1 LKNVLFFFNFDKI
14 LYPPPKKKSI
24 FAFGFINKINDMN
37 PNYYCVIMAGGIG
50 TRFWPM
56 SRTNIPKQFIDILGD
71 GTTLIQKTFQRFS
84 KICLKENIYIVTN
97 QNYLPLVKEQLPDI
111 SENQI
116 LLEPSR
122 RNTAPCIAYANYR
135 IKEFNPN
142 AIIVVAPSD
151 HLIFRE
157 DAFLNVIKIGMD
169 TVEKNNW
176 LLTIGIRP
184 SHPNTGY
191 GYIQFDDE
199 QIYKENSSIYAVR
212 TFTEKPELAM
222 AKKFIE
228 SGDFLWNSGIFMW
241 SLNAI
246 NEAFEKYLPDVDQL
260 FKQGRGFYNTPLET
274 GTVKHIYEICRNIS
288 IDFGIMEKAQNVR
301 VFAADFGWSDLGTWG
316 ALYNIRQKDEN
327 KNVITGKR
335 VKTYNTQNSIINI
348 PKDKIVILEGL
359 NDYIVVEN
367 EGILLVCRK
376 ESEQLIRQFVTD
388 VQVDFGEK
396 FI

>member
-1 LKNVLFFFNFDKI
+1 
-14 LYPPPKKKSI
+14 
-24 FAFGFINKINDMN
+24 MN
-37 PNYYCVIMAGGIG
+37 PNYYCVIMAGGVG
-50 TRFWPM
+50 SRFWPM
-56 SRTNIPKQFIDILGD
+56 SRVNTPKQFIDILGD

-84 KICLKENIYIVTN
+84 KICLKENIYVVTN
-97 QNYLPLVKEQLPDI
+97 QNYLRLVKEQLPEI
-111 SENQI
+111 SENQVI
-116 LLEPSR
+116 LEPSR
-122 RNTAPCIAYANYR
+122 RNTAPCIAYANYK
-135 IKEFNPN
+135 IKELNPN
-142 AIIVVAPSD
+142 ATIVVAPSD

-157 DAFLNVIKIGMD
+157 DAFLNVIKIGMK

-199 QIYKENSSIYAVR
+199 QAYKENSSIYAVK
-212 TFTEKPELAM
+212 TFTEKPELSM

-260 FKQGRGFYNTPLET
+260 FKQGQGFYNTPLENEV
-274 GTVKHIYEICRNIS
+274 VKQIYEVCRNIS

-316 ALYNIRQKDEN
+316 SLYGIRPKDEN
-327 KNVITGKR
+327 KNAIVGKR
-335 VKTYNTQNSIINI
+335 VKVYNTQNCVINM
-348 PKDKIVILEGL
+348 PKDKIVILQGL
-359 NDYIVVEN
+359 DNYIVVEN
-367 EGILLVCRK
+367 EGILLVCK
-376 ESEQLIRQFVTD
+376 KDDEQFIRQFVTD

-396 FI
+396 HI

>member
-1 LKNVLFFFNFDKI
+1 
-14 LYPPPKKKSI
+14 
-24 FAFGFINKINDMN
+24 MN